1 MLLNLTEIIFENR
14 NKLYGAYSLRKNYLY
29 ALLIGFACN
38 LPLLLFGVFWI
49 KYEQE
54 ESKPIPKESFVEK
67 EIMLQVNEDVQLAD
81 IEDLPVLVENNTNF
95 VPTTSTK
102 NEPEPTENEAEKNE
116 NPEIKVSE
124 NPQNEEAKKD
134 EPQNKET
141 KKDTI
146 NTQTPSTSEKPS
158 VVYSP
163 DVWSIYVKE
172 NLRYPPQALR
182 ERKECNVFVA
192 VIIREDGSL
201 ELDKERA
208 LYGCEEYFNE
218 EVKRL
223 IANAPRFIPA
233 TDANGKPKNRINL
246 KISFKLP

>member
-1 MLLNLTEIIFENR
+1 
-14 NKLYGAYSLRKNYLY
+14 
-29 ALLIGFACN
+29 
-38 LPLLLFGVFWI
+38 
-49 KYEQE
+49 
-54 ESKPIPKESFVEK
+54 
-67 EIMLQVNEDVQLAD
+67 
-81 IEDLPVLVENNTNF
+81 
-95 VPTTSTK
+95 
-102 NEPEPTENEAEKNE
+102 
-116 NPEIKVSE
+116 
-124 NPQNEEAKKD
+124 
-134 EPQNKET
+134 
-141 KKDTI
+141 
-146 NTQTPSTSEKPS
+146 
-158 VVYSP
+158 VYSP

-218 EVKRL
+218 EVRRL

>member
-14 NKLYGAYSLRKNYLY
+14 NKLYGAYRLRKNYLY

-54 ESKPIPKESFVEK
+54 KTKQTTKESFVEK
-67 EIMLQVNEDVQLAD
+67 EIMLQVNEEIEIAD
-81 IEDLPVLVENNTNF
+81 IEDLPVLVENNASF
-95 VPTTSTK
+95 VPTTNTK
-102 NEPEPTENEAEKNE
+102 NKPEPTSNEAENNE

-124 NPQNEEAKKD
+124 NHQNEEKKKD
-134 EPQNKET
+134 EPKNTET
-141 KKDTI
+141 LKDTAK
-146 NTQTPSTSEKPS
+146 TQTFSSSEKPS
-158 VVYSP
+158 VTYSP